1 METTQAAPDALLGL
15 DPESHGLS
23 AQLCND
29 IRLIDSLLFETIRE
43 QEGEGLVALVRSLFE
58 QSSRTAP
65 QDLFDRLP
73 DLKDPE
79 TARKVARA
87 FTILFQLVNIAEQ
100 KEIVRVNR
108 ARQPRKESLAD
119 AYARLAAICDEQKAR
134 EVLQD
139 VYVCPTLTAHP
150 TEARRRA
157 VLNRLDAIAVAL
169 GQSQVREQDLGLESP
184 LGAADMAA
192 TAIRRNLTA
201 LWQTDELRT
210 SRLTVPEEVTNVLFF
225 FERSIFDAVSWLE
238 RDSRRAWAEHFE
250 GSPPPLRIEYR
261 SWVGGDRD
269 GNPNVTPE
277 VTLDA
282 AFRHSRLVLQAYV
295 NNVVRLRGE
304 LTNSTTALAG
314 GEEFESGV
322 RTECERLGVDI
333 PQRYWKRNAA
343 IDVALRM
350 CEARLRARLSYV
362 EALADGQD
370 TVLPREAY
378 KAPEEFQSD
387 LEGIRHVL
395 STSNAA
401 IEAETGLMARLVREV
416 RSFGFHLAAIDVRQ
430 HSKRHE
436 AATAEILKASGVE
449 QDYAS
454 LDEDQRVALLSS
466 ELANPRPLVDPAW
479 VGNKD
484 TEDVRG
490 TFRAIKRVHETLGE
504 SSVRAYVVSMTH
516 GVSDLLEVALFAKDA
531 GLLQD
536 GTVPF
541 DIVPLLET
549 IDDLAHGPSLLKKL
563 FELPW
568 YHRQLEARGNG
579 QEVMLGYSDSSKDG
593 GFLTANWSLYK
604 AQSAIAALAHEKGVK
619 VRFFHGRGGTV
630 GRGGGRA
637 NKAIRSQPPGS
648 FDGQIRFTEQGEVI
662 SFRYSLSP
670 IAHRHMEQIVG
681 ATLLETAENRS
692 TDQPQDKATWH
703 EAIEELAHSSCETY
717 RDLVYGDPDFFD
729 FYIQA
734 TPIGQISHLP
744 IASRPVMRSGGSVN
758 GIEDLRAIPWNFAW
772 VQSRYVLPSWYGLG
786 TALEGFISKDPGNL
800 ALLQDMA
807 RNWPFLETVLRNAE
821 LELARAELKTASWYA
836 AQTDDR
842 ELGTRMHERIEAEFR
857 LTLGSL
863 LRVLEQKEIME
874 EARVIWKT
882 IQLRN
887 PAVLP
892 LNQLQIAL
900 GAARDERYREAS
912 LQTLAGIAAAMQSTG

>member
-1 METTQAAPDALLGL
+1 METAMTSNALLGL
-15 DPESHGLS
+15 RPEANGLS
-23 AQLCND
+23 EPLCND
-29 IRLIDSLLFETIRE
+29 IRLVDQLLYETVLE
-43 QEGEGLVALVRSLFE
+43 QEGEPIAALVRSLYD
-58 QSSRTAP
+58 QSDQTDP
-65 QDLFDRLP
+65 TDLFVRLP
-73 DLKDPE
+73 ELQEPE

-87 FTILFQLVNIAEQ
+87 FTILFQLINIAEQ

-108 ARQPRKESLAD
+108 ARQPRNESLAD
-119 AYARLAAICDEQKAR
+119 AYSRLAQVSDEKQAR
-134 EVLQD
+134 KVLED
-139 VYVCPTLTAHP
+139 VFVCPTLTAHP

-157 VLNRLDAIAVAL
+157 VLNRLDAIAIAL
-169 GQSQVREQDLGLESP
+169 WQSQVREEDLGLESP
-184 LGAADMAA
+184 LGATDMAA
-192 TAIRRNLTA
+192 VAIRRNLTA

-210 SRLTVPEEVTNVLFF
+210 SRLTVPEEVTNALFY

-238 RDSRRAWAEHFE
+238 RDSKRAWAEHYE
-250 GSPPPLRIEYR
+250 GSPPPLRVAYR

-282 AFRHSRLVLQAYV
+282 ALRHSRLILQAYV
-295 NNVVRLRGE
+295 NNVVKLRGE
-304 LTNSTTALAG
+304 LTNSTTSLTAG
-314 GEEFESGV
+314 ESFEAGI
-322 RTECERLGVDI
+322 REACDRLGIEI
-333 PQRYWKRNAA
+333 PERYWKRNAA

-350 CEARLRARLSYV
+350 CEARLRARLDYV
-362 EALADGQD
+362 DALADGQD
-370 TVLPREAY
+370 APPPDQAY
-378 KAPEEFQSD
+378 KNSGEFHID
-387 LEGIRHVL
+387 LEGIRSVL
-395 STSNAA
+395 LTSKAG
-401 IEAETGLMARLVREV
+401 IEADTGLMARLIREV

-430 HSKRHE
+430 HSQRHE
-436 AATAEILKASGVE
+436 TAAAEILKAAGATPNYS
-449 QDYAS
+449 A
-454 LDEDQRVALLSS
+454 LDEHGRVALLTR
-466 ELANPRPLVDPAW
+466 ELQNPRPLVDRDWKGSA
-479 VGNKD
+479 D

-490 TFRAIKRVHETLGE
+490 TFRAIKRIHETLGVD
-504 SSVRAYVVSMTH
+504 SIQAYVVSMTH

-531 GLLQD
+531 GLLHD

-549 IDDLAHGPSLLKKL
+549 IDDLAHGPALLKSL
-563 FELPW
+563 FDLPW
-568 YHRQLEARGNG
+568 YRNQLASRDGG

-593 GFLTANWSLYK
+593 GFLAANWSLYK
-604 AQSAIAALAHEKGVK
+604 AQSAIARLGQEEGVR

-648 FDGQIRFTEQGEVI
+648 FDGEIRFTEQGEVI

-681 ATLLETAENRS
+681 AAVLETAESRRP
-692 TDQPQDKATWH
+692 DQPKDDPDWH
-703 EAIEELAHSSCETY
+703 QAIEQLAESSREQY
-717 RDLVYGDPDFFD
+717 RALVYGDSGFFD

-734 TPIGQISHLP
+734 TPIAQISHLP
-744 IASRPVMRSGGSVN
+744 IASRPVMRSGGSVS

-786 TALEGFISKDPGNL
+786 TALDGFLQQDTGNL

-807 RNWPFLETVLRNAE
+807 RNWPFFETVLRNAE

-842 ELGTRMHERIEAEFR
+842 ELGTRMHERIESEFR
-857 LTLGSL
+857 LTLRSL
-863 LRVLEQKEIME
+863 LRVLGQKEIME
-874 EARVIWKT
+874 DSRVIWRT

-900 GAARDERYREAS
+900 GATNDDRYREAS